1 MLTCPACLGV
11 YILARDFIYINTL
24 SIRAAK
30 ALASL
35 RKSADSP
42 EPSSLNNAISAKS
55 HVLILHAKMVDF
67 YNGVKLYLYWPRHH
81 KTLLIQPKKND
92 LIFLA

>member
-1 MLTCPACLGV
+1 MSLGLHFGSSL
-11 YILARDFIYINTL
+11 YLHQYFKHTSSEGSGESAR
-24 SIRAAK
+24 K
-30 ALASL
+30 C
-35 RKSADSP
+35 ADSP
-42 EPSSLNNAISAKS
+42 EPSLLNNSISAKS